1 MNIDQCHPLL
11 RDLRRHRK
19 IAAAL
24 LLAALGTDG
33 VLADTYPSKPIRLI
47 VPFSAGGTSDLM
59 GRVVGARLGEALGQT
74 VVVDNRGGSRT
85 LRFPVALGH
94 ENAARSIARY

>member
-1 MNIDQCHPLL
+1 MRMTLL
-11 RDLRRHRK
+11 L
-19 IAAAL
+19 IAATSIGIN
-24 LLAALGTDG
+24 AARAEWPDR
-33 VLADTYPSKPIRLI
+33 PIKMI